1 MDMSARE
8 PFDGPIH
15 RRELP
20 QSWDGDDW
28 LLGLDQRARLDVIR
42 TSEGTRVHWSDGVWG
57 DDE

>member
-1 MDMSARE
+1 MSARE